1 MASEELKEDESPRR
15 PPAVHGIAR
24 TFAYAFSG
32 LWHLLRT
39 QRNARVEIA
48 IGAAAVAVGAWVR
61 ISRAEWAV
69 LVLTMTMVLILEGL
83 NSALE
88 AAVDLAMPRHHPLA
102 KACKDLAAGMV
113 LLAAIAAVVVGL
125 LILGPPLW
133 QRLVK

>member
-1 MASEELKEDESPRR
+1 MAIGKLNEDGISRR
-15 PPAVHGIAR
+15 PLRHGILR

-39 QRNARVEIA
+39 QRNARIEVA
-48 IGAAAVAVGAWVR
+48 IGVAAGALGAWLR
-61 ISRAEWAV
+61 IGRVEWA
-69 LVLTMTMVLILEGL
+69 LLTTTMALVLILEGL
-83 NSALE
+83 NTAIES
-88 AAVDLAMPRHHPLA
+88 AVDLAMPQQHPLA

-113 LLAAIAAVVVGL
+113 LVAAIAAVAVGL